1 MQQKPELYFVTI
13 IGILLGLML
22 VGFIVGILILY
33 KRRQREQDQ
42 EMARV
47 KDMYEKE
54 VLHSQLEIQENTFRS
69 ISQELHDNIGQLLSV
84 VKLSLS
90 TLPLEKDHKAAPLV
104 SHSQKVLNKAIID
117 LSNITKSLYTD
128 RITDTGLAESISYE
142 LQAVKNTGMYET
154 QFVVAGNEFR
164 LPEKT
169 EIFLFRMFQE
179 MLNNIIKHSA
189 ATHIMVSLTYNPD
202 ITFVMSVEDNGRGF
216 DVEKVR
222 ASMSSGK
229 GVGLKSMFNRA
240 KLMGAELKVVS
251 NFNKGTRL
259 EVKFLSKTKYE

>member
-13 IGILLGLML
+13 IGVLLGLML
-22 VGFIVGILILY
+22 VGFIIGILILY

-47 KDMYEKE
+47 KDMYERE
-54 VLHSQLEIQENTFRS
+54 VLHSQLEIQENTLRS

-90 TLPLEKDHKAAPLV
+90 TLPLEKDHQAAPLV

-128 RITDTGLAESISYE
+128 RISDVGLAESISYE
-142 LQAVKNTGMYET
+142 LLAVKNTGMYET
-154 QFVVAGNEFR
+154 KLTVTGDEFR

-189 ATHIMVSLTYNPD
+189 ATHITVSLTYGTD
-202 ITFVMSVEDNGRGF
+202 GIFVLTVDDNGKGF

-222 ASMSSGK
+222 ASLSSGK

-259 EVKFLSKTKYE
+259 EVKFLSKT

>member
-1 MQQKPELYFVTI
+1 M
-13 IGILLGLML
+13 
-22 VGFIVGILILY
+22 
-33 KRRQREQDQ
+33 
-42 EMARV
+42 
-47 KDMYEKE
+47 
-54 VLHSQLEIQENTFRS
+54 
-69 ISQELHDNIGQLLSV
+69 
-84 VKLSLS
+84 
-90 TLPLEKDHKAAPLV
+90 

-128 RITDTGLAESISYE
+128 RITDLGLAESISYE
-142 LQAVKNTGMYET
+142 LLAVKNTGMYET
-154 QFVVAGNEFR
+154 EFTVTGDEFR

-189 ATHIMVSLTYNPD
+189 ATHIMVSLTYHPD
-202 ITFVMSVEDNGRGF
+202 GIFVMSVEDNGKGF
-216 DVEKVR
+216 DVEQVR
-222 ASMSSGK
+222 SSLSSGK

-259 EVKFLSKTKYE
+259 EVKFISNL